1 MATFVVVHGAH
12 GGAWQ
17 WQVVANMLRA
27 GGHAVFTPTLTGLG
41 QRVHLAHPDVDL
53 DTHIT
58 DICNVIEF
66 EQLSDVILVGHSYAG
81 MVITGVA
88 DRMPERLNLLVYLDA
103 VVPRDGQSAADL
115 LGPELAAQL
124 VQLTDAV
131 GEGWKLPYI
140 PEEGKPVDPRYVPLP
155 IKTGLQR
162 VTLRNPAALA
172 LPRAFIYC
180 TEDKELMPTGA
191 GIIAAGAAARTDPTW
206 RYFEMHTDHLPNL
219 NQPRELADILLS
231 LAGEPARLAVA

>member
-66 EQLSDVILVGHSYAG
+66 EQLLDVILVGHSYAG

-88 DRMPERLNLLVYLDA
+88 ERVPERLSQLVYLDA
-103 VVPRDGQSAADL
+103 VVPHDGQSAADL

-124 VQLTDAV
+124 VQLTEEV

-140 PEEGKPVDPRYVPLP
+140 PEPGKPVDPRYVPLP

-180 TEDKELMPTGA
+180 TEDKDLMPTGL
-191 GIIAAGAAARTDPTW
+191 GIIAAGEAARSDPAW
-206 RYFEMHTDHLPNL
+206 RYFELHTDHLPNL
-219 NQPRELADILLS
+219 NQPRELADILLA
-231 LAGEPARLAVA
+231 LAAEPVRLVVA

>member
-12 GGAWQ
+12 GGAWE
-17 WQVVANMLRA
+17 WQVVATMLRTD
-27 GGHAVFTPTLTGLG
+27 GHAVFTPTLTGLG
-41 QRVHLAHPDVDL
+41 QRVHLAHPDIDL

-66 EQLSDVILVGHSYAG
+66 EWLSDVILVGHSYAG

-88 DRMPERLNLLVYLDA
+88 DRMAERLNQLVYLDA
-103 VVPRDGQSAADL
+103 MVPHDGQSAADL

-124 VQLTDAV
+124 IQLTEEV
-131 GEGWKLPYI
+131 GEGWKFPYI
-140 PEEGKPVDPRYVPLP
+140 PEPGKPVDPRYVPLP
-155 IKTGLQR
+155 LKTGLTR

-172 LPRAFIYC
+172 LPRTFIYC
-180 TEDKELMPTGA
+180 TEDKELMATGA
-191 GIIAAGAAARTDPTW
+191 ALIAAGAAARTDPAW
-206 RYFEMHTDHLPNL
+206 RYFEMNTDHLPNL

-231 LAGEPARLAVA
+231 LAGEPVRLAVA